1 MSTPENSK
9 EHALLLAPEQP
20 QKLTRE
26 EAKLDEMYR
35 VCRASGHKLTNQR
48 VEILRELARATDH
61 PSAETL
67 FQRVRK
73 RLPGVSLDTVYR
85 TLGTF
90 ERLQLVDKLNVA
102 HDQGR
107 FDADRSPHHHLVCRH
122 CKCIEDFCWED
133 FEQAQLPDDV
143 LEWGEVDSRHVV
155 VTGVCRQCRGQ
166 AQGQAQEQAP
176 EPASQ
181 AASDGIVRKPPEGG
195 DNA

>member
-1 MSTPENSK
+1 MSTTNTSNT
-9 EHALLLAPEQP
+9 EQP
-20 QKLTRE
+20 LGMASDQARPLGRE
-26 EAKLDEMYR
+26 DAKLEELHHL
-35 VCRASGHKLTNQR
+35 CRSSGLKLTNQR

-102 HDQGR
+102 QDQGR
-107 FDADRSPHHHLVCRH
+107 FDADRSPHHHLVCRV
-122 CKCIEDFCWED
+122 CKRIEDFCWED
-133 FEQAQLPDDV
+133 FEQAQLPDAV
-143 LEWGEVDSRHVV
+143 QQWGDVDSRHVV
-155 VTGVCRQCRGQ
+155 VTGVCRSC
-166 AQGQAQEQAP
+166 QEQAS
-176 EPASQ
+176 ADL
-181 AASDGIVRKPPEGG
+181 AASHGIVRKPPQGG